1 MYQDDSVELFLY
13 WNRLRGKRPAP
24 RRTEIEPRQIKSVL
38 GDTFILEQDARGEP
52 IFRLAGTRLCASYG
66 RELKGYAFPL
76 IWSMRDQRVI
86 ARLAYSAFHENAVVV
101 VTFDALDAKGRRVPF
116 EMLLLPLES
125 GFGSPRLLGSMIPC
139 ERPYWLGSEPIVE
152 NRIDTLRVVDPEK
165 EAMFLRPQKQTSWPS
180 LVPDDDSLLRD
191 PTVAGRGGRRIRH
204 LVVIEG
210 GRGD

>member
-24 RRTEIEPRQIKSVL
+24 RRTEIEPRQIKSML
-38 GDTFILEQDARGEP
+38 GDTFILEKDARGEA

-76 IWSMRDQRVI
+76 IWSLRDQRVI

-101 VTFDALDAKGRRVPF
+101 VTFDAMDTKGRTVPF
-116 EMLLLPLES
+116 EMLLLPLE
-125 GFGSPRLLGSMIPC
+125 GGLGNPRLLGSMTPA
-139 ERPYWLGSEPIVE
+139 ERPYWLGSEPLVE

-165 EAMFLRPQKQTSWPS
+165 EASFLQPRGRASWPS

-191 PTVAGRGGRRIRH
+191 PTIPGRSGRRIRH
-204 LVVIEG
+204 LVVFEG